1 MNARQPDGSRRESQF
16 WKIVALCALC
26 LSAWVAFRGAIAVQA
41 DNGGATA
48 AGVIAIMGNNPTT
61 EHLYLVDTNSQ
72 MVLMYESRNG
82 TDFSLMQARSYQ
94 YDLFCANHA
103 INKEIPFAANGHP
116 AKDLFAATEKYLAS
130 KKTP

>member
-1 MNARQPDGSRRESQF
+1 MNARQPDGSRREGQF

-72 MVLMYESRNG
+72 MILMYESRNG
-82 TDFSLMQARSYQ
+82 NDFSLMQARGYQ
-94 YDLFCANHA
+94 CDLFCANRA
-103 INKEIPFAANGHP
+103 VNK
-116 AKDLFAATEKYLAS
+116 
-130 KKTP
+130 